1 MPKNE
6 KKPKKS
12 QTEAIPHPSLTL
24 LSRSHTEYPDTP
36 DKAKL
41 ETFVN
46 AYPQRD
52 YEILFDCPEFT
63 SLCPVTGQPDFGHI
77 RVRYIADKRC
87 IESKSLKLY
96 LYSFRN
102 HHTFHEE
109 AGNRILTDMVKA
121 CKPRWMEVNGEFRPR
136 GGIALTI
143 TATEGK
149 KP

>member
-6 KKPKKS
+6 KNSKKS
-12 QTEAIPHPSLTL
+12 LTAPLPHPTLTL
-24 LSRSHTEYPDTP
+24 LSRSHVEYPDTP
-36 DKAKL
+36 DKARL
-41 ETFVN
+41 ESFVN

-77 RVRYIADKRC
+77 RIRYIADKLC

-102 HHTFHEE
+102 HHPFHEE
-109 AGNRILTDMVKA
+109 AVNRILSDMVNA
-121 CKPRWMEVNGEFRPR
+121 CKPRWMEVCGEFRPR

>member
-6 KKPKKS
+6 KKLKKS
-12 QTEAIPHPSLTL
+12 QKETIPHPSLTL

-109 AGNRILTDMVKA
+109 AVNRILTDLAKA

-136 GGIALTI
+136 GGISLTI
-143 TATEGK
+143 TATEGR

>member
-6 KKPKKS
+6 KKSKKS
-12 QTEAIPHPSLTL
+12 QTTALPHPSLTL

-36 DKAKL
+36 DEAKL

-46 AYPQRD
+46 AYPGRD

-77 RVRYIADKRC
+77 RIRYVADKQC

-109 AGNRILTDMVKA
+109 AVNRILSDLVNA

-143 TATEGK
+143 TATEGIR
-149 KP
+149 P

>member
-6 KKPKKS
+6 KKLKKS
-12 QTEAIPHPSLTL
+12 QKETIPHPSLTL

-41 ETFVN
+41 ETFEN

-77 RVRYIADKRC
+77 RIRYIADKQC

-109 AGNRILTDMVKA
+109 AVNRILSDLVKA

-143 TATEGK
+143 TATEGV

>member
-12 QTEAIPHPSLTL
+12 RTEALPHPGLTL

-36 DKAKL
+36 DNARL
-41 ETFVN
+41 ESFVN
-46 AYPQRD
+46 AYPERD

-77 RVRYIADKRC
+77 RIRYVADKQC

-109 AGNRILTDMVKA
+109 AVNRILSDLVKA

>member
-6 KKPKKS
+6 KKSKKS
-12 QTEAIPHPSLTL
+12 LTEALPHPSLTL

-77 RVRYIADKRC
+77 RVRYIADKWC

-109 AGNRILTDMVKA
+109 AVNRILTDMVKA

-136 GGIALTI
+136 GGISLII

>member
-6 KKPKKS
+6 KNSKKS
-12 QTEAIPHPSLTL
+12 LTAPLPHPTLTL
-24 LSRSHTEYPDTP
+24 LSRSHVEYPDTP
-36 DKAKL
+36 DKARL
-41 ETFVN
+41 ESFVN

-77 RVRYIADKRC
+77 RIRYIADKLC

-96 LYSFRN
+96 LFSFRN

-109 AGNRILTDMVKA
+109 AVNRILSDMVKA
-121 CKPRWMEVNGEFRPR
+121 CKPRWMEVCGEFRPR